1 MSNSTTETLSSQF
14 QDSVDT
20 AAHSLKAAASSTQE
34 FSAEAGEV
42 LATATTEIS
51 KLAESLRAHAV
62 DAAKDAAQ
70 YAKHEVE
77 AHPLASLAAAL
88 TAVVAVMGVVAMGR
102 GRKHTAE

>member
-1 MSNSTTETLSSQF
+1 MSNTPADTLTGHF

-20 AAHSLKAAASSTQE
+20 AADALKAAASGTHE
-34 FSAEAGEV
+34 LTAEASAV
-42 LATATTEIS
+42 LATASTEIT

-62 DAAKDAAQ
+62 DAAKDAAN

-88 TAVVAVMGVVAMGR
+88 TAVVAVMGMVAVS
-102 GRKHTAE
+102 RKSKHAAE

>member
-1 MSNSTTETLSSQF
+1 MLKSPTETLSGQF
-14 QDSVDT
+14 QDSVDS
-20 AAHSLKAAASSTQE
+20 AAVALKAAASSTHE
-34 FSAEAGEV
+34 FSEEASEV
-42 LATATTEIS
+42 LAKATTELS

-88 TAVVAVMGVVAMGR
+88 TAVVAVMGVVALGR
-102 GRKHTAE
+102 NRKHAAE

>member
-1 MSNSTTETLSSQF
+1 MHNAPDDTMTGQF

-20 AAHSLKAAASSTQE
+20 AAEALKAAASSTQE
-34 FSAEAGEV
+34 FSDEASDV
-42 LATATTEIS
+42 LAKATTELS

-62 DAAKDAAQ
+62 DAAKDAAE

-102 GRKHTAE
+102 SRKHAAE

>member
-20 AAHSLKAAASSTQE
+20 AAHALKAAASSTQE

-51 KLAESLRAHAV
+51 KLAESLRTHAV

-70 YAKHEVE
+70 FAKHEVE
-77 AHPLASLAAAL
+77 AHPLALLAAAL

-102 GRKHTAE
+102 SSKHAAE

>member
-1 MSNSTTETLSSQF
+1 MSNTLTDTMTGHF

-20 AAHSLKAAASSTQE
+20 AADALKAAASGTHE
-34 FSAEAGEV
+34 FTEEASAV
-42 LATATTEIS
+42 LATASTEIT

-62 DAAKDAAQ
+62 DAAKDAAE

-88 TAVVAVMGVVAMGR
+88 TAVVAVMGMVAVS
-102 GRKHTAE
+102 RKSKHAAE

>member
-20 AAHSLKAAASSTQE
+20 AAHALKAAASSTHE

-42 LATATTEIS
+42 LATASTEIS
-51 KLAESLRAHAV
+51 KLAESLRTHAV
-62 DAAKDAAQ
+62 DAATNAAQ

-102 GRKHTAE
+102 SRKHAAE